1 MTEFPPAIMFG
12 VFAVLI
18 MLGYP
23 VMLERSGLAEDL
35 LETMA
40 LVFGRL
46 PGGHRH
52 LGGRGGDPP
61 RGHHRHRGR
70 DRDHDGRRH
79 ERAKDTARSLDWAR
93 TAVQ

>member
-1 MTEFPPAIMFG
+1 VTEFLPAIMVG
-12 VFAVLI
+12 VFTVLI

-46 PGGHRH
+46 PGASPSRWSWWGTSSR
-52 LGGRGGDPP
+52 PP
-61 RGHHRHRGR
+61 PP
-70 DRDHDGRRH
+70 
-79 ERAKDTARSLDWAR
+79 SWAR
-93 TAVQ
+93 P